1 MPDSPLP
8 TRDTQFRFL
17 RFVVV
22 GGSSYAVQWLTMKLF
37 LAWFVVGAAFN
48 LSFICS
54 TATHYTLNRF
64 WALPSTRRDPWRQ
77 FFEYLATAV
86 LSWGIN
92 KGMFLLCH
100 DVLGLGPLWS
110 TAISVPPSTI
120 VVFLILHL
128 RVFRKAHLDEL

>member
-1 MPDSPLP
+1 MPSAPLP
-8 TRDTQFRFL
+8 NRDTQFRFL
-17 RFVVV
+17 RFIVV

-37 LAWFVVGAAFN
+37 LGFLGVGAAFN

-64 WALPSTRRDPWRQ
+64 WALPSTRQDAWKQ

-86 LSWGIN
+86 FSWCIN

-100 DVLGLGPLWS
+100 NVIGLGPLWS